1 MPTRPYVLSAD
12 LQRPGNDEQQARSAL
27 ALSTQR
33 GLAAKGQLQILAHAH
48 VRGLSRR
55 QAKGPRVPV
64 AQHGTCR
71 TTWPGWA
78 KETSCIVLSS
88 SCRAPLGRTWKTGTL
103 PARRGFGELNAGE
116 RHKASRET

>member
-55 QAKGPRVPV
+55 QAWALRVLV

-71 TTWPGWA
+71 MTWPGWV
-78 KETSCIVLSS
+78 KETSCIALSS
-88 SCRAPLGRTWKTGTL
+88 SCSAPLGRTLKNGTL
-103 PARRGFGELNAGE
+103 PARRAFIERVAGP
-116 RHKASRET
+116 